1 MATGAYADSSNL
13 SLFAEVLGWPP
24 RWPMVSTG
32 LQQLLQR
39 LVTEHQNV
47 AKRADPLEGM
57 PALSKAAPRA
67 VSLDDSTQRPV
78 CSQQPPEQVGQPPSM

>member
-1 MATGAYADSSNL
+1 MLTL
-13 SLFAEVLGWPP
+13 VTCLFLLRSWGGLHDGPWAPQA
-24 RWPMVSTG
+24 